1 MGILYLFV
9 LAVAVGVAA
18 VLGAFIG
25 LTIGLM
31 NSPFTSALLG
41 LVAGALFGL
50 FAGLILVI
58 RVNRDY
64 MAAATPPGEIKC
76 VPAEDNSPIT
86 GRLRDHGGHS

>member
-9 LAVAVGVAA
+9 LVVAVGMAA

-31 NSPFTSALLG
+31 SAPFTSALLG
-41 LVAGALFGL
+41 LIAGALIGL
-50 FAGLILVI
+50 IAGLILVI

-64 MAAATPPGEIKC
+64 MAAATPPGEMKC
-76 VPAEDNSPIT
+76 VTAEDNSPNI
-86 GRLRDHGGHS
+86 GLKCEL

>member
-25 LTIGLM
+25 LTVGLM
-31 NSPFTSALLG
+31 NSPFTSALIG

-58 RVNRDY
+58 RVNRHY
-64 MAAATPPGEIKC
+64 MDAAKPPGETNGGQSKT
-76 VPAEDNSPIT
+76 S
-86 GRLRDHGGHS
+86 LRRPVSSVNADL